1 MNVKIIL
8 QSDVAGLG
16 EEGDVKE
23 VAGGYARNYLLP
35 RRLAVPA
42 TRGNLKVL
50 ELQREQI
57 ARKLEQ
63 RRAEARS
70 LADRLAGLSVEFE
83 VRVGEQGRLYGSVTS
98 QEIAERLRTV
108 SGIDLDRRHIELK
121 EPLRALGTYEVPV
134 RVAHAVTAHLKVI
147 LRDQS
152 APKPAPAPAEPVA
165 QTTLE
170 TATEAPA
177 ETVAAE

>member
-42 TRGNLKVL
+42 TKGNLKIL

-70 LADRLAGLSVEFE
+70 LADRLAGLSIEFE

-121 EPLRALGTYEVPV
+121 EPLRALGAYQVPV
-134 RVAHAVTAHLKVI
+134 RVAHAVTAHLTVI

-152 APKPAPAPAEPVA
+152 APKPAPAPAAEPE
-165 QTTLE
+165 TTSE